1 MGEVVPR
8 AAAADAV
15 GDGVAVAAGSCVG
28 TDERKKGIF
37 ISLEIFQ
44 HNTDVSQ
51 SSFKTV

>member
-28 TDERKKGIF
+28 TDERKKGKF
-37 ISLEIFQ
+37 IYF
-44 HNTDVSQ
+44 VSGL
-51 SSFKTV
+51 V